1 MITEMQSTSEFID
14 HDIEFKFRPITYLY
28 RQEFAD
34 FFVKFLEMKETVADE
49 VRLRAIEE
57 IEKLK
62 DKMSVNYVY
71 ENQASIQSRMNL
83 KVKIDSSK
91 IILPIQKSGPVSEEA
106 WIIDTGN
113 MLIFNDEN
121 TQ

>member
-1 MITEMQSTSEFID
+1 
-14 HDIEFKFRPITYLY
+14 
-28 RQEFAD
+28 
-34 FFVKFLEMKETVADE
+34 MKETVADD

-71 ENQASIQSRMNL
+71 ENQASIQSRTNL
-83 KVKIDSSK
+83 KIQIDSSK
-91 IILPIQKSGPVSEEA
+91 IILPIQKSGPVREEA

-113 MLIFNDEN
+113 MLVFNEEN